1 MRRNKLGINTFF
13 GLSYFVFSLLGALIP
28 DHSRNQGHL
37 LNTSSA
43 YRIEFSLRAN
53 PTGQVNPTGDNLF
66 FAESTAS
73 GLGTSL
79 FISSKPTKLPVQG
92 TTLVP
97 PTFPATGLSSVGT
110 SGTFTSN
117 FSCKPEIDNHT
128 HIVCSGVPFQYN
140 VLNGSDHYVPDGTT
154 YRWIIVPGQSYNLS
168 GVNSQTPGFQ
178 TSFTGTVPGKTII
191 NTNSSGQREQ
201 IIYQVTPRS
210 GSCTGAD
217 FFLTLI
223 V

>member
-117 FSCKPEIDNHT
+117 VFCTKPEIKDHT
-128 HIVCSGVPFQYN
+128 IYVCSGVPFKYT
-140 VLNGSDHYVPDGTT
+140 VLPDGINN
-154 YRWIIVPGQSYNLS
+154 YIVPENTDYFWEVANGGNTNVVGPRSPTGYQ
-168 GVNSQTPGFQ
+168 QF
-178 TSFTGTVPGKTII
+178 FTGTTLSTGLTNKPQSLLGKMTL
-191 NTNSSGQREQ
+191 NSLR
-201 IIYQVTPRS
+201 T
-210 GSCTGAD
+210 
-217 FFLTLI
+217 
-223 V
+223 